1 MAQVSRQLKRNALF
15 LYFDKVGTST
25 NKSVNQYIA
34 LRQTNQSTNI
44 KQTNKSVNQ
53 YKAKLHTVGANFA
66 RQNVNRVWLEK
77 KKQHTVGVEFGAKVV
92 SVGGKSVR
100 LQIWD
105 TAGQVCNDDNFFFQC
120 IHLKTL
126 TLYP

>member
-1 MAQVSRQLKRNALF
+1 LYVAQISRQLKRIALF
-15 LYFDKVGTST
+15 LYFDKIGTST
-25 NKSVNQYIA
+25 K
-34 LRQTNQSTNI
+34 
-44 KQTNKSVNQ
+44 KSVNQ

-105 TAGQVCNDDNFFFQC
+105 TAGQVCNDDNFFFQR
-120 IHLKTL
+120 IYPKTL
-126 TLYP
+126 LYTLNAHAA